1 MIISISY
8 KPLSTTN
15 ASHRYTDKSWE
26 EDFCRYLKDNEEAQ
40 QAMAEEMMEERKEQ
54 EVIYE

>member
-1 MIISISY
+1 MIISISI

-26 EDFCRYLKDNEEAQ
+26 EDFYRFLKDNEEAQ
-40 QAMAEEMMEERKEQ
+40 QAMAEEMMEEENGT
-54 EVIYE
+54 E

>member
-15 ASHRYTDKSWE
+15 ASYRYTDKSWE
-26 EDFCRYLKDNEEAQ
+26 EGFYRFLKDSEEAE
-40 QAMAEEMMEERKEQ
+40 QAMAEEMMEEEEEQ
-54 EVIYE
+54 EVKDD